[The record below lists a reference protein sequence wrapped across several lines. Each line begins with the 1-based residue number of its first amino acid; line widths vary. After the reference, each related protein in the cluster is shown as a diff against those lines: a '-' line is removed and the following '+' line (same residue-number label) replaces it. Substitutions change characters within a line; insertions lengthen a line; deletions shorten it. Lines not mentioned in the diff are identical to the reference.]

1 MKPIFALVL
10 LVPLVFAVGCGS
22 DRPDIGYVTGA
33 VTFNGKPLP
42 NAEISFEP
50 KGKRFSFGRTDEQG
64 RYEMKYIRDEKGVA
78 VGECVVRIT
87 VDDPNSPRQYVP
99 LKYNANSEL
108 RAEVKPGK
116 NELNFDLKCQ

>member
-1 MKPIFALVL
+1 MRPAFTLALTVL
-10 LVPLVFAVGCGS
+10 LPLALGCGP
-22 DRPDIGYVTGA
+22 DRPDMGTVTGV

-42 NAEISFEP
+42 DAEISFEP
-50 KGKRFSFGRTDEQG
+50 KGKRFSFGRTDEAG

-87 VDDPNSPRQYVP
+87 VDDPNSPRQFVP

-108 RAEVKPGK
+108 RAEVKPGD
-116 NELNFDLKCQ
+116 NEFNFDLKSR